1 MFVHLSSLCGYSLS
15 LWKSRPV
22 QLPFLLLVAFAF
34 GCARQVKQIRVEV
47 PENYRGRLH
56 IILCAIPPM
65 RADDRG
71 NVAVA
76 DCPNTSE
83 AVEVLI
89 RRGENLYKLPQET
102 VALRVD
108 EHGFVSI
115 DTALP

>member
-1 MFVHLSSLCGYSLS
+1 
-15 LWKSRPV
+15 
-22 QLPFLLLVAFAF
+22 
-34 GCARQVKQIRVEV
+34 
-47 PENYRGRLH
+47 
-56 IILCAIPPM
+56 M

-76 DCPNTSE
+76 ESAKYLGSGRGTH
-83 AVEVLI
+83 